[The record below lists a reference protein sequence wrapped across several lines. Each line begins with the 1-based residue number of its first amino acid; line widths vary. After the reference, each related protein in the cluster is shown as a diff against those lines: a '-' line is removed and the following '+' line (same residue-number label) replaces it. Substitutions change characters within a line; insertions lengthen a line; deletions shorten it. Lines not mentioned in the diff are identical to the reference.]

1 MRGKIRKG
9 QVIQKGKVKRLKMSM
24 KVFEKE
30 QLVKKKKKKIQ
41 VQQYVQVKEI
51 QRNNFL
57 KTLIYKSKSR

>member
-30 QLVKKKKKKIQ
+30 QLVKKKKKIQ

>member
-30 QLVKKKKKKIQ
+30 
-41 VQQYVQVKEI
+41 
-51 QRNNFL
+51 
-57 KTLIYKSKSR
+57 